1 MNRLPISTAVAAE
14 LAGLPLT
21 IDWDPADRIIVATA
35 RVHGLKLVT
44 ADDRVIESG
53 LVDVL

>member
-1 MNRLPISTAVAAE
+1 MPISTAVAAE
-14 LAGLPLT
+14 VAGLPLT